1 MRRWLVVIAVVAAC
15 KSGKDAGKSTEAV
28 HNAAE
33 AVPAPKVS
41 VASVLAKEDAKPPLL
56 VIVESG
62 GTARFAAAKT
72 WADLD
77 ANKVQIAKTGAKLEV
92 LDKYS
97 REDYALKRDPVAS
110 VEDWDKHGDSPRDL
124 TAIGGTPRH
133 TVDQDDPPPPP
144 PEDESGGTGTAM
156 ALDEGKMGQKD
167 ARQQAIEQA
176 RVAGVL
182 GSDVLAGSPVGTGWN
197 GRQPNEDGTPSR
209 VAAVEG
215 TVMKD
220 GKLDPLRAMLLVP
233 PTAKAAVLID
243 AVRDTGDA
251 IAVSFNG
258 KIRPLHLQFSMRDTA
273 NIREAAYWIEARVSA
288 KAIAVEAVPDK
299 PVEVAAIDQL
309 GPALAKVREGRR
321 GEAGSVDVLVDADVD
336 VQRLIDVL
344 VALDVAGVPVIGMG
358 PPPTGEE
365 LARRGHR
372 IAVVM
377 LGQPNAQGDLDK
389 SEIRKVVKNAKQQ
402 FTNCYEKQLATAPNL
417 GGTVS
422 VQFFIKP
429 DGTVPNAAA
438 NGVDPEVSTCVAK
451 VFEGLVFPKPNGRA
465 GVQVNYPMTFHH

>member
-1 MRRWLVVIAVVAAC
+1 MRGWLAVIALVVAC
-15 KSGKDAGKSTEAV
+15 KSGKDAGKGTAAV
-28 HNAAE
+28 HNTAE
-33 AVPAPKVS
+33 AVPAPKVT
-41 VASVLAKEDAKPPLL
+41 VAGVLAKEEAKPPLL
-56 VIVESG
+56 LIVEAG

-77 ANKVQIAKTGAKLEV
+77 ANKVQVAKTGAKLEV

-110 VEDWDKHGDSPRDL
+110 VEDWDKHGDGPRDL
-124 TAIGGTPRH
+124 TALDDKPRH
-133 TVDQDDPPPPP
+133 GADQDAPPPPP
-144 PEDESGGTGTAM
+144 PEEDESGGTGTAM
-156 ALDEGKMGQKD
+156 ALDEGKMGKD
-167 ARQQAIEQA
+167 SRDQAIERA

-182 GSDVLAGSPVGTGWN
+182 GSEVLGSPVATGWN
-197 GRQPNEDGTPSR
+197 GAQPNEDGTPSR

-243 AVRDTGDA
+243 AVRDTGGA

-258 KIRPLHLQFSMRDTA
+258 KIRPLHLQFAMRDTA
-273 NIREAAYWIEARVSA
+273 NIKAAAYWIEARVSA

-299 PVEVAAIDQL
+299 PVEVAALDQL
-309 GPALAKVREGRR
+309 GPALAKVREGRH
-321 GEAGSVDVLVDADVD
+321 GEPGSVDVLVDADVD
-336 VQRLIDVL
+336 VQRLIDVV

-358 PPPTGEE
+358 PTPTGEE

-372 IAVVM
+372 ITLTM
-377 LGQPNAQGDLDK
+377 FGQPNAQGDLDK

-402 FTNCYEKQLATAPNL
+402 LTSCYEKQLATAPNL

-438 NGVDPEVSTCVAK
+438 SGVDPEVSTCVANVVK
-451 VFEGLVFPKPNGRA
+451 GLVFPKPNGRA
-465 GVQVNYPMTFHH
+465 GVQVNYPITFHH